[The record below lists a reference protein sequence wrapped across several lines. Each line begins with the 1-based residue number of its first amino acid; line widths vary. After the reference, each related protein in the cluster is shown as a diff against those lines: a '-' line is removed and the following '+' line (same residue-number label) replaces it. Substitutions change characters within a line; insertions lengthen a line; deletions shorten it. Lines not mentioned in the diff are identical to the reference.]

1 MVASAPVE
9 RLRNRLERAGYRAYY
24 RATALNYAVGVPTPK
39 RTTSGRYWS
48 YELTNGHGD
57 DPGLDALASLPGA
70 AVVFD
75 VGAHVGEHAVP
86 LALDG
91 RTVHAFEPNPHSA
104 DRLARNA
111 SLNGAA
117 VRLHRVGLGDND
129 GRRRFYRS
137 TFSKLSAFDRPCAT
151 RWGASIAGV
160 DRVPVR
166 RIDSLVGDAQEGCD
180 PADGDADREA
190 DAWTDSESGPLP
202 PPDGLKIDVE
212 GAELA
217 VLEGA
222 SRTIDRHRPLVVVE
236 PHAGT
241 AGGDPRLVRDWLD
254 ARGYEVAERDEV
266 WVCRP

>member
-1 MVASAPVE
+1 MAASAPAE
-9 RLRNRLERAGYRAYY
+9 RLRDRLERAGYRAYY
-24 RATALNYAVGVPTPK
+24 RATRLNYAVGVPTPK
-39 RTTSGRYWS
+39 RTAAGRYWS

-57 DPGLDALASLPGA
+57 DPGLDALASLPDD

-75 VGAHVGEHAVP
+75 VGAHVGEYAVP
-86 LALDG
+86 LALQG
-91 RTVHAFEPNPHSA
+91 RTIHAFEPNPHSA
-104 DRLARNA
+104 DRLERNA
-111 SLNGAA
+111 RLNGAA
-117 VRLHRVGLGDND
+117 VRLHRAGLGDAD
-129 GRRRFYRS
+129 GHRRFYRS
-137 TFSKLSAFDRPCAT
+137 TYSKLSAFDRSGAT

-166 RIDSLVGDAQEGCD
+166 RLDSLVE
-180 PADGDADREA
+180 DGPGIVEPGRGSTDREDDHGA
-190 DAWTDSESGPLP
+190 DSGPLP

-222 SRTIDRHRPLVVVE
+222 ERTIDRHRPLVVVE

-241 AGGDPRLVRDWLD
+241 PGVDPRPVRDWLHT
-254 ARGYEVAERDEV
+254 RGYEVAERDDV